1 MPAHQY
7 PHGHVFY
14 RTLTR
19 ALPRIARGEG
29 AWLVGDDGRR
39 YLDAAGGAFVA
50 SLGHGVRE
58 VADAMS
64 AQARNLAY
72 VSGLRFT
79 HEPVEAFAAALA
91 ALAPGDLDYVYPL
104 GSGSE
109 AIEAALKLARQYW
122 VESGRP
128 AKHKVLALTPAYHGN
143 TLLALSA
150 SAREHYRALYR
161 DWLVA
166 VPRVPAPYA
175 YRCACGGRAPHC
187 DACSGAALE
196 QAIVAEGAGTVAAFI
211 MEPVGGSSTGANVP
225 PPGYLARVR
234 EICTRHDVLFVADEV
249 LCGAGRTGRWS
260 AVDHAGVVPDII
272 VYGKGISGGYAPLSA
287 VVAPRR
293 LLDVLA
299 GGSGALVHAQTF
311 SHHAVSCAAGVA
323 ALRYLHEHKL
333 VQGVPAR
340 SATLFAALEP
350 LRSHA
355 IVGDIRGIG
364 LLAALELVADR
375 TTRAP
380 FPRKAKVAER
390 ATQAALDAGL
400 VVWTNVGH
408 LPSGDGD
415 IVLIAP
421 PFTITDAECDEI
433 GMRLRVMLDAIS

>member
-19 ALPRIARGEG
+19 PLPRIARGEG
-29 AWLVGDDGRR
+29 VWLVGDDGRR
-39 YLDAAGGAFVA
+39 YLDAAGGAYVA
-50 SLGHGVRE
+50 TIGHGVRE
-58 VADAMS
+58 IGDAMA
-64 AQARNLAY
+64 AQAQTLGY

-79 HEPVEAFAAALA
+79 HEPVERFAAALA

-122 VESGRP
+122 VESARP
-128 AKHKVLALTPAYHGN
+128 RKHKVLALTPAYHGN

-150 SAREHYRALYR
+150 SAREHYRSLYQN
-161 DWLVA
+161 WLVA

-175 YRCACGGRAPHC
+175 YRCACGGRAPYC

-196 QAIVAEGAGTVAAFI
+196 QAIAAEDPETVAAFI
-211 MEPVGGSSTGANVP
+211 LEPVGGSSTGANLP

-234 EICTRHDVLFVADEV
+234 EICSRHDVLLIADEV

-293 LLDVLA
+293 LLDVIA
-299 GGSGALVHAQTF
+299 AGSGALVHAQTY
-311 SHHAVSCAAGVA
+311 SHHAVMCAGGVA
-323 ALRYLHEHKL
+323 TLRYLHEHKL
-333 VQGVPAR
+333 VEGVASR
-340 SATLFAALEP
+340 SAQLFTALEP
-350 LRSHA
+350 LRTHA
-355 IVGDIRGIG
+355 LVGDVRGIG
-364 LLAALELVADR
+364 LLAAIELVADR
-375 TTRAP
+375 ATRAP
-380 FPRKAKVAER
+380 FPRSAKLAER
-390 ATQAALDAGL
+390 AAQSALDLGL

-408 LPSGDGD
+408 LPGGDGD
-415 IVLIAP
+415 IVLVAP
-421 PFTITDAECDEI
+421 PFTISDAECREI
-433 GMRLRVMLDAIS
+433 GARLRGTLDAIS